1 MPVVGARVAG
11 GRVAES
17 RVLRRLLGDDALVA
31 FVSDAHIG
39 GDAGHDIFESP
50 GDLAALFDALGKH
63 PGPVDLV
70 LAGDFFDFLR
80 VAAAPAG
87 ATRASVTVARPE
99 YAELFAALRR
109 LAAAPGRTVV
119 YVPGNHDAEAW
130 WNAELQAELR
140 REGLVHAFA
149 LAYAAAFA
157 SDPGQV
163 VYCEHGNQFDPANRF
178 RDYDDP
184 LDTPLGDHVVTDVT
198 RRLAAAHVVGGL
210 NLREAERVF
219 PLTRVPEWVAGRLFY
234 ATVTQLVRRV
244 LLPLLVAFVAFQAWA
259 YVRGGGGALD
269 RVVVEIGYDVLTL
282 VTALVLFLF
291 TGPTRAM
298 RYLAL
303 RFGATEA
310 PGGGSG
316 SPNDVLLGDE
326 SPGDGSAVAAIRRGL
341 EAGERP
347 PQLDAAGRDGAR
359 GDGRAGVRPEDIAV
373 FVSGHTH
380 APSLTAF
387 RRPGGGDGVI
397 VNTGCFLRQLRPVP
411 TRLGAP
417 PVFAWR
423 FEQTHVRVSRAAAG
437 LAVELWEHPRPSPQ
451 ALRLAERLAVAGRL
465 PAEPPP
471 DASPRVRARVTL
483 G

>member
-1 MPVVGARVAG
+1 MTRAPTH
-11 GRVAES
+11 
-17 RVLRRLLGDDALVA
+17 RVLRRLLGDDTLVA

-39 GDAGHDIFESP
+39 GDAGHDIFESAD
-50 GDLAALFDALGKH
+50 DLAALFDTLGRH
-63 PGPVDLV
+63 PGSLDVV

-80 VAAAPAG
+80 VASVPAG

-99 YAELFAALRR
+99 YRELFDALRR

-157 SDPGQV
+157 SDPGRV

-219 PLTRVPEWVAGRLFY
+219 PLTRVPEWVAGRVFY

-244 LLPLLVAFVAFQAWA
+244 LLPLLAAFVAFEAWA

-269 RVVVEIGYDVLTL
+269 RVVVEVGYDVLTL

-298 RYLAL
+298 RYLAV
-303 RFGATEA
+303 RFGAVEA
-310 PGGGSG
+310 AGGGPEGLTGG
-316 SPNDVLLGDE
+316 SP
-326 SPGDGSAVAAIRRGL
+326 SDGPAVAAIRRLL
-341 EAGERP
+341 EAGARP
-347 PQLDAAGRDGAR
+347 PQLDTGGGAGAR
-359 GDGRAGVRPEDIAV
+359 DVGDDDRADLRPEEVTV

-387 RRPGGGDGVI
+387 QRLSGGDGAI

-423 FEQTHVRVSRAAAG
+423 FEQTHVRVSRTAAG
-437 LAVELWEHPRPSPQ
+437 IAVELWEHPRPSPQ
-451 ALRLAERLAVAGRL
+451 TLRLAERLAVAGRL

-471 DASPRVRARVTL
+471 NAPPRVRARVSI
-483 G
+483 